1 MSLTDHISTVD
12 LFCGAG
18 GLTHGFEKARLIVK
32 AGYDIDPACQF
43 PYEHNNNAQFILKNI
58 EDVSGDDLASHF
70 YGSKVKILAGCAP
83 CQPFS
88 TYSRRYQHRD
98 MKWKLL
104 QDFARLVQDCQP
116 DIVSMENV
124 PQLQNTS
131 VFEEFIQKLIS
142 LNYTIES
149 SRVNCLDYGIPQTRK
164 RLVLLASRFGRINLL
179 PATHSPEMY
188 ATVRKTIADLQPLQ
202 AGQKSDFDPLHQ
214 CSNLSALN
222 LRRIR
227 VSKPGGTWSDWP
239 EELIA
244 SCHLKNSGK
253 TYPSVYG
260 RMEWDQPSPTIT
272 TQFFGYGNGRFGHPE
287 QDRAIS
293 LREAALLQTFPQNYQ
308 FLSPN
313 EPVVFDRI
321 GRLIGN
327 AVPVKLAEVIAL
339 SILNHIQIFIDH

>member
-1 MSLTDHISTVD
+1 MTDHISTVD

>member
-1 MSLTDHISTVD
+1 MSLIDHISTVD

-58 EDVSGDDLASHF
+58 EDVSGDDLASQF

-164 RLVLLASRFGRINLL
+164 RLVLLASRFGSINLL

-188 ATVRKTIADLQPLQ
+188 ATVRTTIAHLQPLQ

-308 FLSPN
+308 FLSPD